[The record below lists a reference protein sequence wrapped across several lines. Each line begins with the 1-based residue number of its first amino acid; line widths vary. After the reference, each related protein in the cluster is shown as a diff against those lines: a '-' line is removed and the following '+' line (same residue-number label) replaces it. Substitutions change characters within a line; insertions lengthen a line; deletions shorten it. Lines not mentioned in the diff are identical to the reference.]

1 MTRHLKKFLHNLTC
15 GFSIFLITVPPV
27 MAQTVVSD
35 ENGPIIIESANG
47 TPMVMI
53 NTPDANGVSHN
64 TYVEFG
70 VGPDGLI
77 LNNVGENTA
86 PTDLG
91 GIVQGNSNLAGGTA
105 SVIINEVTS
114 TNPTVM
120 NGFLEVG
127 GDRADVIVANPYG
140 ITCDGC
146 GFINTNR
153 ATVTTGSVTFDG
165 DTFTGFS
172 VDGGAINIVGDGLDA
187 TDSTRFDL
195 ISRQITVAGA
205 VHGQRIRVIAGRN
218 DVIYAT
224 GEITEKAD
232 DGADKPALAIDSTV
246 VGGMYAGAITITST
260 EDGVG
265 VRAPQNMAANAGQM
279 MITADGRL
287 VMGNATASENITVS
301 STADVVVDAGS
312 NVVAGGDLDVSSAND
327 LVLEANAKLVS
338 DSAIDLTVGNDFTAG
353 TAAEVASAAALDL
366 SVTGAVHVADAAELI
381 ARGNATVT
389 AASYDGAGIL
399 ASSSGALNLTADEIT
414 NAGLLFGN
422 TDLRLRSDGVITNN
436 GGEIVSNAG
445 LSIGGATTARAGR
458 FTNENGGRVE
468 TIGGDI
474 TIAATVF
481 ENLREAPVITG
492 DFELG
497 DADLANPDCTG
508 NACIE
513 AVIQAGAVSQGGEA
527 AQIVSAGNITLTGD
541 TLLNQYSLISAQG
554 NITIAAD
561 ELVNIG
567 ANIMQPSAA
576 DPATLEF
583 VGALFGTI
591 EAGGV
596 ITGDVTGFTSNGALA
611 DDIVIKPGA
620 GIDTGDTVSDAI
632 GDSSLLVVNTDP
644 TAEYLVETRDE
655 FVDLDKFISSDYF
668 LEVIQ
673 YDPELKRFGDAYA
686 EALYIRKQLL
696 ALLGQII
703 LQAGMDE
710 RAQIQAMYDNAIDA
724 HQNLDLTPG
733 VALTPD
739 QIGALTSDII
749 WMEKTEINGEIVLA
763 PRVYLANPEIRLAGL
778 SGAMI
783 TARDVTFRG
792 GDFNNNGMIRASG
805 DMAIVSTGTFASSG
819 AVSARDIMISAET
832 IRIETG
838 ARQIVTLRD
847 GKPGLLTASLRRFR
861 GLEAKPPALDRVDRA
876 ARPSSLEAAGTLVL
890 RASKDISTRGA
901 QISAGT
907 GAALIAGGDITIGAL
922 ALSRATGDEHGKN
935 FHRIE
940 SLTHLTS
947 TMTSGG
953 DLTLLSSG
961 DAAGQNDI
969 TLEGAT
975 LQADGAIGLIAR
987 DGDVVIGAVADE
999 YYSHRRRTRTSTF
1012 GFKKKVREDLVF
1024 DLTHQVSS
1032 LTGNEIV
1039 GVAARNMQ
1047 IEGAQFSV
1055 VGVPGSDDTP
1065 GELALISVNGST
1077 AFTAPVDL
1085 RATSH
1090 YRSSSTLWGLVKNTT
1105 DMRSLAS
1112 AARGATAETAGDM
1125 LLNSGADLTLTAV
1138 DFQVDGQFNTEVAG
1152 ATYLLAAIDMDYN
1165 ALITHRDNGV
1175 IMTDIRSEEWEE
1187 RVTYNGIVAAG
1198 GVNFDLDSPIIFAG
1212 IRSPMLDS
1220 AHPGAWVAQNDDGRM
1235 NLASA
1240 YLDPQEDTNE
1250 ESGAETTHWRDDT
1263 SWAEDDGTLERILAP
1278 LPTAEDGAQ
1287 YSYIAGLTARDST
1300 VVEPIELVNYH
1311 FYEKKQALNPAF
1323 KALLTIAVTQG
1334 LGSLAAL
1341 DVAGQLS
1348 QLGNAAFGTVNAAG
1362 ATTLTTL
1369 GSAVNA
1375 ATQSFAATLVVETTA
1390 GVVSGELDLNQIVS
1404 QASFSALSAGLT
1416 SGVNASTFGSDIAN
1430 AEWAK
1435 KSLFSYA
1442 GFGTKFNVAEL
1453 VEAGIDATLTA
1464 GLTVA
1469 MDDDLKGSEFWNQFA
1484 SSMQSTAISLTM
1496 ADLQDGVGDMSL
1508 GEGSL
1513 AHATLHG
1520 VVGCVAAEALDGN
1533 CASGAAAAVAM
1544 SIYAGT
1550 LDGTAPDESDVA
1562 AYNAWRQEVS
1572 EQAKLIGGAV
1582 GYLTSGGH
1590 AANVSNG
1597 GSIAQSGVVNNYLG
1611 HTELRQYRD
1620 ELAACALN
1628 DDACFNAVAEKYE
1641 ALSLALDAEFAACET
1656 DQCRLYHLSR
1666 IEAAEQSGA
1675 FDDIINMLNLNAA
1688 RAGEAYGIKLAS
1700 LQYDRAAGLNPTLY
1714 ANLDAVGRAQLRG
1727 EVVAQMCGGTNI
1739 DGCSI
1744 ATRYELLDWG
1754 ALNPQEVQLLAFD
1767 VEVSRIEA
1775 HQRIRENMKFDHCG
1789 TLRGAAC
1796 DAIVD
1801 AEIQRLEA
1809 RAARIGGVLMI
1820 VGGGLEI
1827 ATGAVAATTCE
1838 TGIGCVFA
1846 AGLATHGADIAG
1858 HGAVQLWNGE
1868 ITATFG
1874 GSLLQQAGLDPS
1886 QAELVYGFLGAGIEV
1901 AALRAMMKTP
1911 AMITPNA
1918 LATYQRTGALPEGAA
1933 TNKGDLPD
1941 TVYRG
1946 DGRGPEDI
1954 FDPGFQ
1960 PKDPNADVDLET
1972 YVQTTPSPDSQYVS
1986 TTSDPEVATDFATQY
2001 GTQPGY
2007 VYDIDTPPNGVDVDA
2022 TLGSAAIFDEAEI
2035 VIPDGVGVSG
2045 CRIRGCQPVN
2055 PDGTPSGPYIPN
2067 PNYTGGR

>member
-27 MAQTVVSD
+27 MAQSVVSD

-70 VGPDGLI
+70 IGPDGLI

-165 DTFTGFS
+165 DRFTGFS

-232 DGADKPALAIDSTV
+232 DGSDKPALAIDSTV

-265 VRAPQNMAANAGQM
+265 VRAPQNMAANAGEM
-279 MITADGRL
+279 VITADGRL
-287 VMGNATASENITVS
+287 VIGRASASGNVTAT
-301 STADVVVDAGS
+301 STRGDVVLKSVDGAPHPAAVVGQ
-312 NVVAGGDLDVSSAND
+312 NVNVSAAQDLIIT
-327 LVLEANAKLVS
+327 ANASLVAE
-338 DSAIDLTVGNDFTAG
+338 SAANLNVGRDFTAG

-366 SVTGAVHVADAAELI
+366 SVAGAVHVADAAELI

-399 ASSSGALNLTADEIT
+399 ASSNGALILTADEIT
-414 NAGLLFGN
+414 NSSLLFGN

-474 TIAATVF
+474 TIAATAF

-497 DADLANPDCTG
+497 AEDLENTDCTG

-513 AVIQAGAVSQGGEA
+513 AVIQAGAVTQGGEA

-567 ANIMQPSAA
+567 ANIMRPSAA

-591 EAGGV
+591 HARGV
-596 ITGDVTGFTSNGALA
+596 ITADVTGFTSNGALA
-611 DDIVIKPGA
+611 DDIVVKPGA

-632 GDSSLLVVNTDP
+632 GDSSLLVVNNDP

-703 LQAGMDE
+703 LQAGVDE
-710 RAQIQAMYDNAIDA
+710 RTQIQAMYDNAIDA

-792 GDFNNNGMIRASG
+792 GDFSNNGMIRASG

-832 IRIETG
+832 IRTETG

-847 GKPGLLTASLRRFR
+847 GKFGLLTASLRRFR
-861 GLEAKPPALDRVDRA
+861 GLESKPPALDRVDRA

-890 RASKDISTRGA
+890 RASNDITTRGA
-901 QISAGT
+901 QITAGT

-987 DGDVVIGAVADE
+987 DGDVVVGAVADE
-999 YYSHRRRTRTSTF
+999 YYSHRRRSSSSAF

-1024 DLTHQVSS
+1024 ELTHQVSS

-1047 IEGAQFSV
+1047 IDGAQFTV
-1055 VGVPGSDDTP
+1055 AGVPGSDDTP

-1077 AFTAPVDL
+1077 AFTAPVDV

-1263 SWAEDDGTLERILAP
+1263 SWADDDGTLERILAP

-1323 KALLTIAVTQG
+1323 KALVTILVTQG
-1334 LGSLAAL
+1334 MGTISAL
-1341 DVAGQLS
+1341 
-1348 QLGNAAFGTVNAAG
+1348 QLGTNLGGLSAGMTAGVDAAA
-1362 ATTLTTL
+1362 
-1369 GSAVNA
+1369 SA
-1375 ATQSFAATLVVETTA
+1375 FAATLTVETTA
-1390 GVVSGELDLNQIVS
+1390 GVVSGEVDLNQIVS

-1416 SGVNASTFGSDIAN
+1416 SGVNASTFGSDFKGVGWAN
-1430 AEWAK
+1430 T
-1435 KSLFSYA
+1435 SPFQLA
-1442 GFGTKFNVAEL
+1442 GFGNNLTIAKL
-1453 VEAGIDATLTA
+1453 VESGIDATLTA

-1469 MDDDLKGSEFWNQFA
+1469 MDDDLKGSEFWSQFA
-1484 SSMQSTAISLTM
+1484 ASMSSSAVNLTM
-1496 ADLQDGVGDMSL
+1496 ADLQNGIGDGISAGLYKEGD
-1508 GEGSL
+1508 L
-1513 AHATLHG
+1513 AHAALHG
-1520 VVGCVAAEALDGN
+1520 LVGCAAGEALGGN
-1533 CASGAAAAVAM
+1533 CGAGFAAGVAQ
-1544 SIYAGT
+1544 SVYAGMV
-1550 LDGTAPDESDVA
+1550 DGTGPDKNDVE

-1572 EQAKLIGGAV
+1572 EQAKLIGGTV
-1582 GYLTSGGH
+1582 GYLTSGGR

-1597 GSIAQSGVVNNYLG
+1597 GSIAQSGVVHNYLT
-1611 HTELRQYRD
+1611 HEQVRTFANLLQSCETD
-1620 ELAACALN
+1620 ECRSDIIAHYY
-1628 DDACFNAVAEKYE
+1628 D
-1641 ALSLALDAEFAACET
+1641 LSLAQNQELIDAIQADDREFLTDMLRLAPGNWLVFEELLVSGNYDAETLSAMATVIDGTSQFEFDGNT
-1656 DQCRLYHLSR
+1656 DYYSTHA
-1666 IEAAEQSGA
+1666 IEALKG
-1675 FDDIINMLNLNAA
+1675 N
-1688 RAGEAYGIKLAS
+1688 YG
-1700 LQYDRAAGLNPTLY
+1700 G
-1714 ANLDAVGRAQLRG
+1714 QL
-1727 EVVAQMCGGTNI
+1727 
-1739 DGCSI
+1739 
-1744 ATRYELLDWG
+1744 
-1754 ALNPQEVQLLAFD
+1754 
-1767 VEVSRIEA
+1767 
-1775 HQRIRENMKFDHCG
+1775 
-1789 TLRGAAC
+1789 
-1796 DAIVD
+1796 
-1801 AEIQRLEA
+1801 
-1809 RAARIGGVLMI
+1809 
-1820 VGGGLEI
+1820 
-1827 ATGAVAATTCE
+1827 ATGADMMAIYGWIGPAANMPLGLTHLMAGMQSGQSIFTKQRGTFGPAGTRITRNADGSITVVEPGATPYTIQPRSPNRTYANSDDLADIRTRHGLSGRDTVAAARTD
-1838 TGIGCVFA
+1838 IP
-1846 AGLATHGADIAG
+1846 GLRG
-1858 HGAVQLWNGE
+1858 Q
-1868 ITATFG
+1868 TFE
-1874 GSLLQQAGLDPS
+1874 GLSP
-1886 QAELVYGFLGAGIEV
+1886 
-1901 AALRAMMKTP
+1901 ALRREGGLQSLDELYGTNRPIKS
-1911 AMITPNA
+1911 PNPNPIA
-1918 LATYQRTGALPEGAA
+1918 SRHAE
-1933 TNKGDLPD
+1933 
-1941 TVYRG
+1941 
-1946 DGRGPEDI
+1946 EDI
-1954 FDPGFQ
+1954 FNRIAQQIDSSGLTAAQLNGRTVNVHISNAGGVCNVCYQGLGNSTATPGVIRQFSERY
-1960 PKDPNADVDLET
+1960 PGMNVRITAEG
-1972 YVQTTPSPDSQYVS
+1972 
-1986 TTSDPEVATDFATQY
+1986 
-2001 GTQPGY
+2001 GTVRP
-2007 VYDIDTPPNGVDVDA
+2007 GVDSITVRGGQIVD
-2022 TLGSAAIFDEAEI
+2022 
-2035 VIPDGVGVSG
+2035 
-2045 CRIRGCQPVN
+2045 
-2055 PDGTPSGPYIPN
+2055 
-2067 PNYTGGR
+2067 